1 MKFWTVGG
9 ARGIDLDTPKLVYL
23 MLALSS
29 IRMSNHYNFPAF
41 GSMGCHRPPVGRII
55 IINIA
60 ASSNNGAKH
69 YRSKLQTNGRNE

>member
-1 MKFWTVGG
+1 
-9 ARGIDLDTPKLVYL
+9 

-29 IRMSNHYNFPAF
+29 IRMSNQNNFPAF
-41 GSMGCHRPPVGRII
+41 GSMGCHRLPVGRIIIIIII

-69 YRSKLQTNGRNE
+69 YGSKLQTNGRNE